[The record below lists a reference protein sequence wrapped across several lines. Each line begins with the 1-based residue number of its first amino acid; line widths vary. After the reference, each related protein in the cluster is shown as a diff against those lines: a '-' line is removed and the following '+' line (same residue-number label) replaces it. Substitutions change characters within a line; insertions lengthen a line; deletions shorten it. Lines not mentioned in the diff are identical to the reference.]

1 MIEVEGPD
9 GTIYEVNTTDENVAR
24 ATVKKHLAGG
34 AAPKA
39 PEPQKRKPSILS
51 DINSGIEQAADWATL
66 GGFSNY
72 RAATDSAL
80 SGGQEGFL
88 DAKARNAAAV
98 EDFNQRRPIAGVASK
113 TIGGVTPALLT
124 MGSSQALQAARTAP
138 QGFMSRRLSDAASG
152 AGYGAIAGAN
162 QSIGMEDPQEMFGT
176 IAKNAG
182 FGAAAG
188 PIFGGGMEAGAKVGS
203 AAASLLNRVK
213 VDPNVLGMSGGNI
226 RMKPKTPSTRDMVA
240 KEQLK
245 LLNQG
250 KKTPEQLRQDF
261 SEYQNAG
268 IQPTLAELGGART
281 RQRGRTLANSPGKTP
296 ALAEQ
301 VIDAERAAQLPR
313 AVERTEQAFG
323 PGSANN
329 LLDDLAA
336 KKQAMGDVYN
346 TLFNGKTQI
355 APGPQAQIE
364 RALQRVPELKQARE
378 ALRASAQRDGIDPN
392 ALSKAQEY
400 KYIKEYMDGVIQ
412 KLETQG
418 MTNEARRAANAQRE
432 LVNALEVGVPGYK
445 NANQAYSKLAEQEE
459 AVAFGRSLL
468 VGGRSSMKP
477 ADLRAYM
484 ANLSRQEKE
493 AVQAGLRDDL
503 ERILLESSGS
513 VDAPRNVIGAMK
525 NSYAEKIRIVLGE
538 RAESY
543 IKALGTLGRSY
554 RDQGF
559 MYPGSGSN
567 TYASQKDDAESF
579 LNVPPG
585 RQSFT
590 RLLDEAAGAAW
601 TKATTPWRE
610 KMRDQQ
616 GELLF
621 SRMSQ
626 ADMERIASELAF
638 QQQAQRQAALA
649 SRNSGLFGAQL
660 SRQPGQQ

>member
-1 MIEVEGPD
+1 MEWDEFGNPILSGQEW
-9 GTIYEVNTTDENVAR
+9 DENGNPVQA
-24 ATVKKHLAGG
+24 
-34 AAPKA
+34 AAPSKPAA
-39 PEPQKRKPSILS
+39 PKRKPSILG
-51 DINSGIEQAADWATL
+51 DINAGIEQAADWATL

-72 RAATDSAL
+72 RAAADSAL
-80 SGGQEGFL
+80 SGGKEGFL

-113 TIGGVTPALLT
+113 TVGGVAPALLT
-124 MGSSQALQAARTAP
+124 MGSSQALQATRTAP
-138 QGFMSRRLSDAASG
+138 QGFIGRRLSDAASG

-162 QSIGMEDPQEMFGT
+162 QAVGMEDPQQMVGT
-176 IAKNAG
+176 IAKNAA

-203 AAASLLNRVK
+203 AAANLLNRVK
-213 VDPNVLGMSGGNI
+213 VDPNVVGMSGGNI

-245 LLNQG
+245 LAKQAG
-250 KKTPEQLRQDF
+250 VTPEQMRADYA
-261 SEYQNAG
+261 EYANAG
-268 IQPTLAELGGART
+268 VQPTQAQLL
-281 RQRGRTLANSPGKTP
+281 RQRGLQRGRNLANSPGKTP
-296 ALAEQ
+296 DLARN
-301 VIDAERAAQLPR
+301 VIDEERMTQLPR

-323 PGSANN
+323 PGSANT
-329 LLDDLAA
+329 LLDDITAR
-336 KKQAMGDVYN
+336 KQSMGDVYN
-346 TLFNGKTQI
+346 NLFNAKTQI

-364 RALQRVPELKQARE
+364 RALKRVPELAQAQA
-378 ALRASAQRDGIDPN
+378 ALKASAQRDGIDPST
-392 ALSKAQEY
+392 LSKAQEY

-432 LVNALEVGVPGYK
+432 LVSALEAGVPGYK
-445 NANQAYSKLAEQEE
+445 AANEVYSKLAKQEE

-484 ANLSRQEKE
+484 ASLSRQEKE

-513 VDAPRNVIGAMK
+513 VDAPRNVVAAMK
-525 NSYAEKIRIVLGE
+525 NSYAEKIRVVLGD

-543 IKALGTLGRSY
+543 IKALGALGKSY
-554 RDQGF
+554 REQAF

-567 TYASQKDDAESF
+567 TFAAQQEGAEAF
-579 LNVPPG
+579 LNIPPTKQG
-585 RQSFT
+585 LMRMV
-590 RLLDEAAGAAW
+590 DEAAGAAW

-626 ADMERIASELAF
+626 ADLERIASELAF
-638 QQQAQRQAALA
+638 QQEAQRQAALV